1 MELTKHVLLNLDLVF
16 MVVASLKVIVVI
28 SKKLKNDIK

>member
-16 MVVASLKVIVVI
+16 MVVASLIGIVVI
-28 SKKLKNDIK
+28 SKKLKNDRK